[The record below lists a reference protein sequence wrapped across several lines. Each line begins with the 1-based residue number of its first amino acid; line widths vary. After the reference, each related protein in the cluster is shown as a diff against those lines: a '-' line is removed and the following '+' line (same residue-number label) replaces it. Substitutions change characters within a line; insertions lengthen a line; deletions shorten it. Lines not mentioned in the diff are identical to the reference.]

1 LSEAARLR
9 QARASPAFTPRA
21 VFHEPASSG
30 PPTLSLHDALPI
42 SHPISLDVGSVGVGG
57 GEDAADDQGGFE
69 AEDVALV
76 SVAQEWKTSEQAR
89 GAGARLDRG
98 AREAEALLGVVAHPG
113 EAQTVPYVLLSHGR
127 QQSAEVDLD

>member
-76 SVAQEWKTSEQAR
+76 SVAQEWKTRSEEHTSELQSLR
-89 GAGARLDRG
+89 HLVCRL
-98 AREAEALLGVVAHPG
+98 LLEKKKPIFTLCAI
-113 EAQTVPYVLLSHGR
+113 ASSSCL
-127 QQSAEVDLD
+127 AIW